1 MTEEECRQFEN
12 DLMYAA
18 RETLVRRNQPL
29 NITTYSVMLK
39 TILNAILIE
48 GIYDVIT
55 SNYGAKDLIRKYNNI
70 IILEILCFKFSNS
83 QELDSKLISSI
94 TKDIFGYVNKYVDI
108 LLKNGIE
115 EKWLN
120 PYEFN
125 FDDSIENKIS
135 EVHFRKP
142 TNECREAVLSGRQ
155 LCVSRT
161 SINLCGMH
169 AFSDVGKIAKN
180 QEDSYYVGV
189 HPENEEFKIMLV
201 ADGMGGELNGE
212 KASNYVTSRMIKWFE
227 ALPSS
232 EYANTRND
240 MIQNNLEKEIYD
252 IHFHLRRDYPNSG
265 TTLCMFVL
273 KQDSVFICNIGDSKG
288 YILENGIP
296 VYATIAENCSTKA
309 GIPDDF
315 ARFYYFNNILT
326 NSIGMSNKPVVN
338 CDSFNLTRG
347 NKYNLVLCSDG
358 VTDCLSTRQ
367 ISSIIERADI
377 SDIAHD
383 LVIAALNTTSSFKTE
398 YNRYGSIVNEKEYK
412 RIKDLLRSKGFD
424 EDYEKTIV
432 GGSDNATAVVG
443 RIQR

>member
-55 SNYGAKDLIRKYNNI
+55 SNYGARDLIRKYNNI

-125 FDDSIENKIS
+125 FDDSIGNKIS

-169 AFSDVGKIAKN
+169 AFSDVGRIAKN

-240 MIQNNLEKEIYD
+240 MIQHK
-252 IHFHLRRDYPNSG
+252 
-265 TTLCMFVL
+265 
-273 KQDSVFICNIGDSKG
+273 
-288 YILENGIP
+288 
-296 VYATIAENCSTKA
+296 
-309 GIPDDF
+309 
-315 ARFYYFNNILT
+315 
-326 NSIGMSNKPVVN
+326 NK
-338 CDSFNLTRG
+338 
-347 NKYNLVLCSDG
+347 
-358 VTDCLSTRQ
+358 
-367 ISSIIERADI
+367 
-377 SDIAHD
+377 
-383 LVIAALNTTSSFKTE
+383 
-398 YNRYGSIVNEKEYK
+398 
-412 RIKDLLRSKGFD
+412 
-424 EDYEKTIV
+424 
-432 GGSDNATAVVG
+432 
-443 RIQR
+443 